1 MGWKATCAMA
11 ERKKFIEAVG
21 RGEERMA
28 ELCREYGISRKTGYK
43 WRERY
48 ANGGWKGLEEQSRAP
63 HKQANAVEEWIREE
77 VLRARAGHRR
87 WGARTL
93 LRWLQNKQ
101 PEVRWPSASTVGEI
115 LHGAGLTQGRGK
127 RLWVA
132 PGPGALQT
140 AGQANEVWC
149 ADFKGYFHCQ
159 DGSRCDP
166 LTITDAYSRYLLR
179 CQLVKGIEGQYTQA
193 WFETAFREYGLP
205 ERMRTDNGTP
215 FASVAL
221 GGLSELSAW
230 WIKLGIVPERIKR
243 GKPQQNGRHERMHR
257 TLKECTAAPAAKTQ
271 RQQQERFNKFRREYN
286 EERPHQ
292 GLEMATPA
300 SLYERSPRAYPARVK
315 SPEYAN
321 DRMVRTVG
329 SCGRIRW
336 NGERVFIT
344 KVLANEPIGVEG
356 VEDGIWR
363 LWYGNYVIGWL
374 DERTMQASDPD
385 RQPKRKTA
393 QGKEDEATNETNGAR
408 RK

>member
-1 MGWKATCAMA
+1 MGWKATCAME
-11 ERKKFIEAVG
+11 ERMKFIQAAG
-21 RGEERMA
+21 SGEDTMA

-48 ANGGWKGLEEQSRAP
+48 ASGGWKALEEQSRAP
-63 HKQANAVEEWIREE
+63 HKQANAIEESIRDA
-77 VLRARAGHRR
+77 VLRARGGHRR

-93 LRWLQNKQ
+93 RRWLQNQQ
-101 PEVRWPSASTVGEI
+101 PDVKWPSASTIGEM
-115 LHGAGLTQGRGK
+115 LQQAGLTQARGK

-132 PGPGALQT
+132 PTAGELQT

-179 CQLVKGIEGQYTQA
+179 CQLVRGIEGKYTQA

-221 GGLSELSAW
+221 AGLSELAVW
-230 WIKLGIVPERIKR
+230 WIKLGIRPERIQP
-243 GKPQQNGRHERMHR
+243 GKPQQNGQHERMHR
-257 TLKECTAAPAAKTQ
+257 TLKECTAEPAAKSQ
-271 RQQQERFNKFRREYN
+271 RQQQQRFNEFRREYS

-292 GLEMATPA
+292 GLAMATPA
-300 SLYERSPRAYPARVK
+300 SVYRRSPRAYPARVK
-315 SPEYAN
+315 SPEYAS
-321 DRMVRTVG
+321 DRIVRTVG
-329 SCGRIRW
+329 NCGRIRW

-344 KVLANEPIGVEG
+344 KVLPNEAIGLEG
-356 VEDGIWR
+356 IEDGIWR
-363 LWYGNYVIGWL
+363 LWYGTYTIGWL

-385 RQPKRKTA
+385 RPPRRKT
-393 QGKEDEATNETNGAR
+393 GNESAEEKPAER
-408 RK
+408 